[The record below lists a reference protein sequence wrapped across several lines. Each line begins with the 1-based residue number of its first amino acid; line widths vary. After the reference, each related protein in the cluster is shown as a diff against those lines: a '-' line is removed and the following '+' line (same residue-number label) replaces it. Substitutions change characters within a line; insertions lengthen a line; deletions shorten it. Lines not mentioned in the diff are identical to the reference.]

1 MEYIYAAMILHS
13 ADKDINEENVK
24 SIIEAAG
31 IEADDARIKALIA
44 ALEDVDID
52 EAMETTAMAAAPAA
66 AAPAAAEAAVEEE
79 EEEEVHS
86 YQYITPSVSASDSGS
101 KIERIIGRRVLPN
114 TKEAEEIMRRSRY
127 AIVSKNE
134 RIHSRAFI
142 AITLQNR
149 MMLV

>member
-52 EAMETTAMAAAPAA
+52 EAMETTSIAARAA
-66 AAPAAAEAAVEEE
+66 AAPAAADAAVEEE
-79 EEEEVHS
+79 EVVEEEVE
-86 YQYITPSVSASDSGS
+86 V
-101 KIERIIGRRVLPN
+101 
-114 TKEAEEIMRRSRY
+114 AEE
-127 AIVSKNE
+127 A
-134 RIHSRAFI
+134 AAAGLGALFG
-142 AITLQNR
+142 
-149 MMLV
+149 